1 MNDDRHQ
8 PWSPSLNIKGLK
20 PKTKTRSWENWRYDT
35 STSAMATQFESL
47 KQRTDFRSIPPRYEL
62 RPKFYENYTWPQL
75 KKSHLHTLRYLSRM
89 EISGVKSDLKIIFF
103 LKKAVI
109 PKKQLIC
116 TKTTVASAR
125 EQLTQEGL
133 IYIAKF
139 PGVPRRRSQ
148 FVCCHYF
155 ESNTICWPCAPPS
168 QLVCQGLI
176 FGNGPRPQ
184 IASEEKSRCTRSN
197 SAPQLRPKEC

>member
-1 MNDDRHQ
+1 MIHRHQ
-8 PWSPSLNIKGLK
+8 PWPPSLRVWNKERTSGQSHPVMSYAQNFMKITPGL
-20 PKTKTRSWENWRYDT
+20 S
-35 STSAMATQFESL
+35 S
-47 KQRTDFRSIPPRYEL
+47 
-62 RPKFYENYTWPQL
+62 

-89 EISGVKSDLKIIFF
+89 EISGVKSDLKIIFSS
-103 LKKAVI
+103 KEGRDAW
-109 PKKQLIC
+109 KQLIC

-125 EQLTQEGL
+125 EQLTQEEL

-139 PGVPRRRSQ
+139 PGVPSRRSQ

-197 SAPQLRPKEC
+197 SAPRLKPKEC

>member
-1 MNDDRHQ
+1 MIHRHQ
-8 PWSPSLNIKGLK
+8 PWPPSLRVWNKERTSGQSHPVMSYAQNFMKITPGL
-20 PKTKTRSWENWRYDT
+20 S
-35 STSAMATQFESL
+35 S
-47 KQRTDFRSIPPRYEL
+47 
-62 RPKFYENYTWPQL
+62 
-75 KKSHLHTLRYLSRM
+75 KKSHLHTLHWDTFQGWKFQVLNPTLRQ
-89 EISGVKSDLKIIFF
+89 F
-103 LKKAVI
+103 LFKKAVM

-125 EQLTQEGL
+125 DQLTQEGL

-197 SAPQLRPKEC
+197 SAPRLRPKEC

>member
-1 MNDDRHQ
+1 MKHRHQ
-8 PWSPSLNIKGLK
+8 PWPPSLRVWKK
-20 PKTKTRSWENWRYDT
+20 ERT
-35 STSAMATQFESL
+35 SGQSHPVMSYAQNFMKIT
-47 KQRTDFRSIPPRYEL
+47 PRL
-62 RPKFYENYTWPQL
+62 SS
-75 KKSHLHTLRYLSRM
+75 KKSHLQTLRDLSKM
-89 EISGVKSDLKIIFF
+89 EISGAKSDLKIFFF
-103 LKKAVI
+103 LKKAVM
-109 PKKQLIC
+109 PEKQLIC

-197 SAPQLRPKEC
+197 SAWRLRPKEC